1 MPSAQLVV
9 AHAGGVPEAAT
20 VLIPLL
26 VVAAFVVQERRNV
39 RRLRE
44 QEEAEQV
51 EDPEQRP

>member
-1 MPSAQLVV
+1 MALAAGVL

-26 VVAAFVVQERRNV
+26 VVGAFVVQERRNV

-44 QEEAEQV
+44 QEETEQV
-51 EDPEQRP
+51 DDPEQRP